1 MFKGKK
7 IIKCL
12 ALFAVAL
19 SLTACG
25 NTTGTDTHSL
35 SPYTGGEP
43 MEEWQATVL
52 PKSPVLAGIPEYTEE
67 GVTQIN
73 GNKPFFE
80 GTDYLEEG
88 KAVYSPLD
96 SLGRCGPAMVC
107 AGPETM
113 AEAERQSIADIR
125 PTGWHTVKYD
135 GIAQDASEP
144 GYLYNRSHLIA
155 HCLNGANSRNDQV
168 ENLIT
173 GTRYMN
179 TDGGMLPY
187 EIQVAEYIETTGDHV
202 LYRVTPIFSGDDL
215 LARGVL
221 MAAKSLKDGGLT
233 FCVFAHNVQPG
244 ITIDYATGES
254 DGPAYTGNVS
264 EQDITEDSSFSP
276 AAGTTYVINTNTKK
290 FHLPSCDACTEI
302 STRNRAESDMGRNE
316 LFEEGY
322 LPCGRCNP

>member
-52 PKSPVLAGIPEYTEE
+52 PKSPVLTGIPEYTRE

-113 AEAERQSIADIR
+113 AEAGRQSIADIR
-125 PTGWHTVKYD
+125 PTGWHTVK
-135 GIAQDASEP
+135 
-144 GYLYNRSHLIA
+144 
-155 HCLNGANSRNDQV
+155 
-168 ENLIT
+168 
-173 GTRYMN
+173 
-179 TDGGMLPY
+179 
-187 EIQVAEYIETTGDHV
+187 
-202 LYRVTPIFSGDDL
+202 
-215 LARGVL
+215 
-221 MAAKSLKDGGLT
+221 
-233 FCVFAHNVQPG
+233 
-244 ITIDYATGES
+244 GES

-264 EQDITEDSSFSP
+264 EQDITEDRSFSP
-276 AAGTTYVINTNTKK
+276 AAGTTYVLNTNTKK
-290 FHLPSCDACTEI
+290 FHLPSCDACTEM
-302 STRNRAESDMGRNE
+302 SAKNRAETNMGRNE
-316 LFEEGY
+316 LLEEGY
-322 LPCGRCNP
+322 LPCG